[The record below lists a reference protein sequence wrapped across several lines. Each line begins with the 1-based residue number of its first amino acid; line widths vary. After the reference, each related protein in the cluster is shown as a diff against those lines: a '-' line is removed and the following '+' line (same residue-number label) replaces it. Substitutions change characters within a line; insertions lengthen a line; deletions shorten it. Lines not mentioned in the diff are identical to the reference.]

1 MINYTEPGIK
11 KKPTQIDAEGE
22 RDKSK
27 RTNETWRMRGRQS
40 MRETKTQRQ
49 TETETDTH
57 TQREGTWQAELFSQ
71 RIISGGP
78 DTCPDEALTGNLVPI
93 CQGSLSC
100 NAQWKDWIEPL
111 PQEGKRSSPSS

>member
-1 MINYTEPGIK
+1 MENERETKY
-11 KKPTQIDAEGE
+11 E
-22 RDKSK
+22 RDKDP
-27 RTNETWRMRGRQS
+27 E
-40 MRETKTQRQ
+40 

-71 RIISGGP
+71 KIISGGP